1 MQICLKVKGLKIM
14 KLFKNQREF
23 YLTIIFLPLM
33 T

>member
-1 MQICLKVKGLKIM
+1 MRLKVKGLKIM
-14 KLFKNQREF
+14 KLFENQREF